1 MQYWHKKKLIDG
13 PLRKKVASIYR
24 RAADRFQ
31 GDLRLWEQLINF
43 LNENA
48 MRRELAV
55 AYTRALQIHGKNEK
69 LRRDFALWQFFSA
82 ASPQNARTQLLGSLR
97 LFPQSPMLF
106 AALFTVEIHFVDK
119 VLKRR
124 KFITEEKDKRRGD
137 NENDAERV
145 YDEEVDDTIM
155 NLDVAKAVVEQALS
169 SVPAEAASG
178 MLVEM
183 WKECNKVELV
193 GNIDKVRSF
202 IVDELNKVDNED
214 TRLFEIELA
223 ESSGTKSR
231 FELFEEALAKTPT
244 EKMHRLYLKWL
255 HDSEPSA
262 FVKSKIIFVL
272 RRICNAG
279 WMTDTDWKELEK
291 FIQTAPDEFETEFI
305 EKCLEKQPQ
314 SSLMWNVYL
323 EKSAASP
330 ATSPEQFRELCN
342 RALEKVDLSENFPIW
357 QRAIEYSILH
367 APEETE
373 QIFKDA
379 LKYTITDVCSR
390 VKILFVD
397 YLNELFNAGKISAD
411 VLRER
416 ILDLVNSKP
425 NRAEFYCS
433 LYRKE
438 MERPMPDHK
447 FAGLV
452 IRTAVNEE
460 DAASVEAVILYGK
473 WALEHDPAKFHVVH
487 QTGLKLFK
495 DAELYE
501 FLVKWTRL
509 VQEASA
515 ASYESER
522 NRMEGHRES
531 KTPSNKALKGPEKKG
546 DSVEKKGGRKRKQ
559 QRRKSANPQKIVKV
573 N

>member
-1 MQYWHKKKLIDG
+1 MGEFVEHSLESLLPTFEQLSHVQLFTEGEVNAFIKRCRQFEYRLNKHEKSARDFNLYAEYLCDFLTLLKSRRAKMQYWHKKKLIDG

-223 ESSGTKSR
+223 ESSGTK
-231 FELFEEALAKTPT
+231 
-244 EKMHRLYLKWL
+244 
-255 HDSEPSA
+255 
-262 FVKSKIIFVL
+262 
-272 RRICNAG
+272 
-279 WMTDTDWKELEK
+279 
-291 FIQTAPDEFETEFI
+291 
-305 EKCLEKQPQ
+305 QPQ

-487 QTGLKLFK
+487 QSEGIGV
-495 DAELYE
+495 EI
-501 FLVKWTRL
+501 RL
-509 VQEASA
+509 AIASIL
-515 ASYESER
+515 
-522 NRMEGHRES
+522 GRE
-531 KTPSNKALKGPEKKG
+531 TCLATW
-546 DSVEKKGGRKRKQ
+546 R
-559 QRRKSANPQKIVKV
+559 
-573 N
+573 